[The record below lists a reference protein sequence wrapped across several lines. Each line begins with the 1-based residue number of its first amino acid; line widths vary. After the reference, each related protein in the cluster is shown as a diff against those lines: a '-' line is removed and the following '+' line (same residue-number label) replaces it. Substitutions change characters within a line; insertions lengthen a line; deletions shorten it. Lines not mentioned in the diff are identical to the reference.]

1 MARDPRIEAR
11 LQRWAQWVTVGD
23 GSGYAAV
30 NTLHPNWSPPTPG
43 MRPSLKVAK
52 GSDAAQTH
60 RAIGQL
66 SVRLANTVVV
76 HYCRKLSLADQA
88 ARLDCAESTVG
99 QRVEEAHRRLLAI
112 LESDQQVHSVDCN
125 KVEFG

>member
-1 MARDPRIEAR
+1 MARDQRIEAR

-52 GSDAAQTH
+52 GSDAPQTH
-60 RAIGQL
+60 RAIRRL
-66 SVRLANTVVV
+66 SLRLANTLVV
-76 HYCRKLSLADQA
+76 HYCLRLPLADQA
-88 ARLDCAESTVG
+88 ARLECAESTVG
-99 QRVEEAHRRLLAI
+99 QRVEEAHRRLLSI
-112 LESDQQVHSVDCN
+112 LDEGDLHPVDCN
-125 KVEFG
+125 KVELG